1 MRLVQGAGSEKT
13 GACWM
18 SALHWYTRH
27 GTSWT
32 DQPQCVSPVIRRLCI
47 RLNDACSD
55 GEREALIGP
64 HLFAPVGTNTG
75 HADDIKRAYLCADRA
90 VRVFAPIALDRAG
103 QLAAAATLRALQPI
117 TDQETAR
124 SAHKAADAADAADA
138 AAYAADAAAAAYY
151 AAAYYAADAK
161 SALLQLILDCCAIG
175 TQAEVCEAK
184 TRDAVLAYLEK

>member
-124 SAHKAADAADAADA
+124 SAHKAAAAYDAASADASAYA
-138 AAYAADAAAAAYY
+138 AAYAAADAARENNQLQC
-151 AAAYYAADAK
+151 ADIVRRHFPNPPNL
-161 SALLQLILDCCAIG
+161 S
-175 TQAEVCEAK
+175 
-184 TRDAVLAYLEK
+184 